1 MAQKENSKT
10 IGKTL
15 IKGTGLS
22 SFGDNSNMAAV
33 DVKDGKIIRIRPFH
47 YDWKYK
53 PEEWQPWEIEAR
65 GKTFVPPM
73 KSMVPP
79 HGMAYKKRVFSP
91 NRILY
96 PLKRVD
102 WDPNGERNPQNRGI
116 SKYVRISWDE
126 ATDLVASE
134 LKRIIKQYGSHS
146 VLLQADGHGETKVI
160 HSTHG
165 CNNKLL
171 ELLGGFTQ
179 QIRNPD
185 SWEGWYWGA
194 KHAWGCEPVGM
205 YTSYLTNIF
214 PDMAEH
220 TEMVICQ
227 GCDQETTPLGFWTG
241 QMPSRYSYW
250 FTELG
255 IKQIYICPDLNY
267 GAAVHADKWI
277 PVLPNTDA
285 AMQLAI
291 AYQ

>member
-1 MAQKENSKT
+1 MAQKGKPRTGE
-10 IGKTL
+10 KTL

-33 DVKDGKIIRIRPFH
+33 DVKDGKIVRIRPFH

-53 PEEWQPWEIEAR
+53 PEEWQPWQIEAH
-65 GKTFVPPM
+65 GKTFTPPL

-79 HGMAYKKRVFSP
+79 HGLAYKKRIQSP

-102 WDPNGERNPQNRGI
+102 WDHNGDRNPQNRGI

-126 ATDLVASE
+126 ATDIIASE
-134 LKRIIKQYGSHS
+134 LKRVIKKYGPET

-165 CNNKLL
+165 CNTRLL
-171 ELLGGFTQ
+171 DLLGGYTQ

-194 KHAWGCEPVGM
+194 KHVWGCEPVGLM
-205 YTSYLTNIF
+205 SGYHTNIYW
-214 PDMAEH
+214 DIAKYRR
-220 TEMVICQ
+220 
-227 GCDQETTPLGFWTG
+227 
-241 QMPSRYSYW
+241 RY
-250 FTELG
+250 
-255 IKQIYICPDLNY
+255 
-267 GAAVHADKWI
+267 AACHC
-277 PVLPNTDA
+277 LC
-285 AMQLAI
+285 LAHRR
-291 AYQ
+291 YV